1 MSRIAYLA
9 YLVVMSGGILV
20 GCRRLGILD
29 RRLLHAVGF
38 TIAVFFAFDLVGVA
52 RGWFYTD
59 PALNLWI
66 LPGGVSIEEV
76 INLMFL
82 TALSV
87 VLAQGWRRWR
97 HA

>member
-9 YLVVMSGGILV
+9 YLIVMSGGMLV
-20 GCRRLGILD
+20 GGGRLRILD
-29 RRLLHAVGF
+29 ARLLRSIIVTVPIF
-38 TIAVFFAFDLVGVA
+38 LVFDLVGVA

>member
-9 YLVVMSGGILV
+9 YLIVMSGGMLV

-29 RRLLHAVGF
+29 RRLLRAVAL
-38 TIAVFFAFDLVGVA
+38 TVAVFFVFDLVGVA
-52 RGWFYTD
+52 RGWFHTD

-87 VLAQGWRRWR
+87 VLAQGWRWWR